1 MDVVSALN
9 TQVKPALADTFGMTM
24 ANMIMLQSSQK
35 AGVSMMGLDND
46 GFAKLVDAIAADER
60 VVQMLGQDGAQAKK
74 QAWAALVS

>member
-9 TQVKPALADTFGMTM
+9 TQVKAALADTFGMTM

-35 AGVSMMGLDND
+35 AGVSMMGLDNA
-46 GFAKLVDAIAADER
+46 GYAKLVDAIAADER

-74 QAWAALVS
+74 QAWAALVG